1 MNDLV
6 ANALLSRDAVPV
18 DQAVCRL
25 DLLIDDPVLVQELLA
40 HPEGAER
47 SEYALTALRIG
58 VLALKQ
64 AQGRLD
70 ADVVRGEGERLLS
83 ALEQRLAVHQST
95 VQEQLTTT
103 LRDYF
108 DPTSGRFNERVEQL
122 VKSGGDLERLLRTQ
136 IGQSDSELAKTLGA
150 YIGEHSPLMKVLS
163 PNESQGILQA
173 ISGCVTESLDSQRK
187 NILTEFSLD
196 NPTGALARL
205 VRELKDKH
213 GELTRDLQ
221 GKVDEVIGEFSLDKE
236 DSALS
241 RLVTQVRTAQERISS
256 EFSLDQDSSALAR
269 MKRELEHL
277 IEKHNKANEDFREH
291 VRVSLAALQARK
303 EEAQKST
310 RHGLEFEKALVQFVV
325 EDAQASGDVATPCGD
340 TTGLIKNCKVGDAVL
355 ALGPERVCAG
365 ARIVVEAKQQAGY
378 RLADAL
384 AEIEQGRKN
393 RDAGVGVFVFS
404 RRTAPAGLDALAR
417 YGSDIVV
424 VWDAEDA
431 ASDVVLSAALSL
443 ARALCVRGEAK
454 QAQID
459 VDFERITKAILE
471 VEKQSQGLDE
481 IRRSAQTIRS
491 SADKIDERA
500 RIVGDC
506 LAKSAAALEREMG
519 AVRDYFDADGGDA
532 S

>member
-6 ANALLSRDAVPV
+6 TNALLARDAARGSEP
-18 DQAVCRL
+18 AACRL
-25 DLLIDDPVLVQELLA
+25 ELAIDDPVLVEALLA
-40 HPEGAER
+40 YPEGEAR

-64 AQGRLD
+64 AQGRID

-83 ALEQRLAVHQST
+83 ALEQRLASHQSR
-95 VQEQLTTT
+95 VQEQLTST

-122 VKSGGDLERLLRTQ
+122 VKSGGELERLLRLQ

-150 YIGEHSPLMKVLS
+150 YVGENSPLLKLLS
-163 PNESQGILQA
+163 PRESEGILKA
-173 ISGCVTESLDSQRK
+173 ISGCVTESLDTQRA

-196 NPTGALARL
+196 NPAGALARL
-205 VRELKDKH
+205 VRELKDRH
-213 GELTRDLQ
+213 GELTKDLQ
-221 GKVDEVIGEFSLDKE
+221 DKVDEVIGEFSLDKE

-241 RLVTQVRTAQERISS
+241 RLVTQVKTAQERISS

-310 RHGLEFEKALVQFVV
+310 RHGMEFEKAVVQLVV
-325 EDAQASGDVATPCGD
+325 ENGQAVGDIVTPCGE

-355 ALGPERVCAG
+355 TLGPERVCAG
-365 ARIVVEAKQQAGY
+365 AKIVVEAKQQAGY
-378 RLADAL
+378 KLADAL
-384 AEIEQGRKN
+384 AEIEIGRKN
-393 RDAGVGVFVFS
+393 RDAGVGVFVYS
-404 RRTAPAGLDALAR
+404 RRIAPQGLDALAR
-417 YGSDIVV
+417 YGEDIVV
-424 VWDAEDA
+424 VWDAEDPA
-431 ASDVVLSAALSL
+431 TDVVLAAALSL
-443 ARALCVRGEAK
+443 ARALCVRGQTG
-454 QAQID
+454 QATID
-459 VDFERITKAILE
+459 VDVERMQKAILD

-491 SADKIDERA
+491 SADRIDERA

-506 LAKSAAALEREMG
+506 LAKSVSALEREMG
-519 AVRDYFDADGGDA
+519 ALRDYLHREEG
-532 S
+532 